1 MPVYYEEKEERKA
14 FIKDLLSK
22 SSVSIDTSCF
32 AGYLYRDQVDV
43 VLELEYNEYDKI
55 LKKVKQRFP
64 RTDVNKLVKD
74 MFSVIVK
81 MEEEYI
87 KVWYKECGMSSVL
100 TENEGTG
107 KHSDYSFMEEYNP
120 YWSDC

>member
-87 KVWYKECGMSSVL
+87 KAWMGKEVKE
-100 TENEGTG
+100 TAQN
-107 KHSDYSFMEEYNP
+107 YSFMEEYNP